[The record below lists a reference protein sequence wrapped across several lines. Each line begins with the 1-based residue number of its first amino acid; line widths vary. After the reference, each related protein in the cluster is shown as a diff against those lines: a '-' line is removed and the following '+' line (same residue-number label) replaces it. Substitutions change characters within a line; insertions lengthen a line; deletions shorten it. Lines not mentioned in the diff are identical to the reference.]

1 MAVKAGPFRPALSG
15 DNIDVE
21 RTHEEAEKMKVM
33 IDFQWALSSIFLY
46 LGLLAHSNYFRDL
59 MALKFDDGNKYWG
72 KVEEEDEEVLEK

>member
-33 IDFQWALSSIFLY
+33 IDFQWALSSIFSLSWAA
-46 LGLLAHSNYFRDL
+46 GTQQLLQRP
-59 MALKFDDGNKYWG
+59 DGF
-72 KVEEEDEEVLEK
+72 EI